1 MSKSNII
8 KFLPPM
14 TFNKNFI
21 SNFVGEDRPCA
32 ALGIVEIAGQQKG
45 FLAFKP
51 DKGFNELTGQNGF
64 DLGSELLGTSKMA
77 ILHLILNFDNN
88 HIYDVFLNLNSPVVK
103 NVLRVW
109 EKTDDHFFF
118 AFGANGFTAFDQTL
132 GEAWHKDNYFGMIEK
147 ATNTISQYENA
158 VNTIKNTDMVYGKY
172 IDLVFQ
178 NEVEFLDLTEN
189 RFEVKSNQNRPK

>member
-21 SNFVGEDRPCA
+21 S
-32 ALGIVEIAGQQKG
+32 
-45 FLAFKP
+45 
-51 DKGFNELTGQNGF
+51 
-64 DLGSELLGTSKMA
+64 
-77 ILHLILNFDNN
+77 NFDNN

-109 EKTDDHFFF
+109 EKTDDHFLFTF
-118 AFGANGFTAFDQTL
+118 EANGFTAFDQTL

-147 ATNTISQYENA
+147 STNTVS
-158 VNTIKNTDMVYGKY
+158 
-172 IDLVFQ
+172 
-178 NEVEFLDLTEN
+178 
-189 RFEVKSNQNRPK
+189 

>member
-8 KFLPPM
+8 KFLSPM

-21 SNFVGEDRPCA
+21 SNFVGENRPCA
-32 ALGIVEIAGQQKG
+32 ALGIVEIARQQKG

-51 DKGFNELTGQNGF
+51 DKGFNESMGQNGF
-64 DLGSELLGTSKMA
+64 DLGSELLGTSKIA

-103 NVLRVW
+103 DVLRVW
-109 EKTDDHFFF
+109 EKTDNHFFF
-118 AFGANGFTAFDQTL
+118 AFGAKGFTAFDQTL
-132 GEAWHKDNYFGMIEK
+132 GEAWHKDNYFRMIEK
-147 ATNTISQYENA
+147 ATNTVSQYENA